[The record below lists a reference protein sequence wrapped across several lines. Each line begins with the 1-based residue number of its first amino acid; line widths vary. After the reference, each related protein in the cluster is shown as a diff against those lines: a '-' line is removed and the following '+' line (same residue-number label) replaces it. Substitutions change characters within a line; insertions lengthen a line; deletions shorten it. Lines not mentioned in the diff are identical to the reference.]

1 MVQNYVCV
9 DDVVKDPVGEISA
22 LVSAGEVAV
31 GVCALCFTDMNFHLD
46 CTVASGAD
54 RVVEGVKAT
63 VVSINLHGVAFS
75 DVLVVAS
82 SVLLL

>member
-1 MVQNYVCV
+1 MDGVSG
-9 DDVVKDPVGEISA
+9 DLVGEIRA

-54 RVVEGVKAT
+54 RVVEGVKAA

-75 DVLVVAS
+75 DVLVMAG